1 MDDRALPWLAVG
13 LTLLLV
19 WLGAWIETKLRVLR
33 ERKKSRDQ
41 AKRGFQ
47 GERDAEKLLK
57 KLGYTIVSRHAPAS
71 YAMTLDGEPQ
81 AVQLQADFVLQR
93 EGKKFVAEVKT
104 GKAAKLE
111 QAAETRRQ
119 MLEYQLAFGV
129 DAMLLIDAD
138 TKVVRTV
145 RFPLPKK
152 KAAPPSPAKRTTLRW
167 AAIGAVA
174 LAAVWLLAQ
183 RGDEAPRGDAV
194 GRSAGARARER

>member
-1 MDDRALPWLAVG
+1 MDRALPWLAVG

-19 WLGAWIETKLRVLR
+19 WLGIWLETKLRVLR
-33 ERKKSRDQ
+33 ERKKSREQ

-47 GERDAEKLLK
+47 GEKDAEKLVK
-57 KLGYTIVSRHAPAS
+57 KLGYTILSRHAPAS
-71 YAMTLDGEPQ
+71 YAMTLDGEPH

-138 TKVVRTV
+138 AKVVRMV

-152 KAAPPSPAKRTTLRW
+152 KVAAASPVKRATLRW
-167 AAIGAVA
+167 TAIGVVA
-174 LAAVWLLAQ
+174 LTTLWLLAH
-183 RGDEAPRGDAV
+183 RGEEPPAA
-194 GRSAGARARER
+194 AGAPSKHAR

>member
-1 MDDRALPWLAVG
+1 MSVDRAVPWLAFG

-19 WLGAWIETKLRVLR
+19 LLGVWLETKWRVLR
-33 ERKKSRDQ
+33 ERRKSRAQ

-57 KLGYTIVSRHAPAS
+57 KLGYTIVARHEPAS

-93 EGKKFVAEVKT
+93 EGKKFIAEVKT

-111 QAAETRRQ
+111 QAETRRQ
-119 MLEYQLAFGV
+119 LLEYQLAFGV
-129 DAMLLIDAD
+129 DSLLLIDAD
-138 TKVVRTV
+138 AKVVRTV

-152 KAAPPSPAKRTTLRW
+152 KVAASKAVKHATLRW
-167 AAIGAVA
+167 AAIGLLA
-174 LAAVWLLAQ
+174 LAVVWML
-183 RGDEAPRGDAV
+183 V
-194 GRSAGARARER
+194 GRGEPAAEQPPAKSASVR